1 MDALKWGSVTAAFS
15 KQKLKDGVSKP
26 NQSLSFLT
34 TPVEVDNGK
43 SKKTSISEIDEKKA
57 RKLFDYCKDLNIE
70 GARNFCRVFNDNV
83 NLSVNSPID
92 TNGNMPLHLTASQ
105 NDHVMTCLLLLKG
118 ADPNI
123 ANRSNITPL
132 QIAQIMGFTKVAKT
146 LTQCGALKSDMKE
159 QPAHEKYR
167 RRSMNIE
174 LRPTAATNPTMA
186 YQALLGP
193 FITGKTTKVAEQLVM
208 EDVDIIRSSLE
219 MKVLTLAD
227 AAYLGFEKP
236 LMSVLKPETVD
247 YADDAG
253 VTLLMKASLRGHLN
267 LVKELMS
274 KGCKVDEFDDN
285 GNTAMVWAALG
296 GHTKIVKILHQNNGS
311 LEGAVLSFQEQGIP
325 SPPGQMTPLMAS
337 VYNGHNTLTDYLL
350 EQKCDLDIRCGPG
363 NGRSALMI
371 AAWSRRKRSVELLLQ
386 KKAKVDDD
394 VEYWLPKGILY
405 MKKIAV
411 EKNAWFGKGIEALP
425 HRKELSATLA
435 STINGA
441 ASAPQLRR
449 SSMIQ
454 EKFIFFTTEDN
465 DIVADINKLLTNGI
479 PENDSSNLKTSSVVT
494 ASNSNTGNSLS
505 RMAKARRSNL
515 GFRQGLNLEGII
527 GSNSDAIMALA
538 EQMPDY
544 GTELD
549 GLWLEVFQCVVQ
561 LVMAAN
567 RNIKHHY
574 IAISAKA
581 NHCAAEIVRAIEQ
594 SEKSSTNSI
603 FDTSVK
609 KKIKE
614 WSKIIITDFPKQ
626 LMISTRMAIG
636 VWPPPDAVTDMIKEA
651 ASLASSSR
659 ELVLLAN
666 TLGTFPMLDKKF
678 EVSFVPFEE
687 SVVEAPAEKTK
698 MVASER
704 DITAKGGLSYSEYKR
719 QNDLKLIEE
728 MSKKYDMGSRQSSVD
743 MLGNEEKLADAQFFE
758 TLDSLL
764 KQFVASVSDLKMYHE
779 QHLAEEFIQ
788 ATSIVNARADTIIE
802 EILGFELLKEF
813 SDDLTFDEND
823 IKRLESSD
831 IKLQITKFPTPIKPL
846 FRQALEDVRSTAK
859 IVMVRGKVASA
870 PLPPPNASLEM
881 IKSCLPC
888 VKAVKR
894 LVMISKETA
903 VVVRHTGTED
913 RRREEN
919 WKKECLANERV
930 KQLFQMWEA
939 QVLGD
944 SQSVDKKAV
953 RELNIDDL
961 VMLRETNE
969 GVVMDET
976 GTIHKIKGGR
986 LGKLVELLTSHIAS
1000 AGKLISITFIIDEDF
1015 MPAFIL
1021 THHSFT
1027 TSVELMDQLFKRYDI
1042 TPPSGLNQRKFEI
1055 YMDKKVVQV
1064 RLKVC
1069 HVLLYWMQNH
1079 FEEDFVDNENLILK
1093 FRDFISKKVTFDF
1106 ENMALQ
1112 ILETLEKKLSEHDH
1126 AKVLATIIYEKT
1138 AFPRSILPS
1147 ARFGADPLSLLQ
1159 SDGRAFLDIDPLE
1172 IARQLTL
1179 IEFELYGKVQPYECL
1194 DQIWESRYR
1203 KEVANYTRPAVC
1215 KRHLPGS
1222 ANSDISKMIRH
1233 TNEYLEERFPKV
1245 REGVFLT
1252 DLTFCDLGNPDFL
1265 PESHFINFDKRRK
1278 VYSLIKEIQKYQ
1290 LTPYAL
1296 IPVPQIQD
1304 FLKKLGDPEKLCL
1317 MSEDELYSKSLEAFC
1332 EIVQKMLNTHAV
1344 VIPHL
1349 VKGMQESQVHMNAQE
1364 CNKFMNETLQSRIS
1378 RRVLAEQ
1385 HIAITKSF
1393 EKKKHSN
1400 LMIGVVHSEC
1410 KANEAVQKCYQLAG
1424 KLFTDAFLTA
1434 PPELI
1439 LDGHTHAKFT
1449 YIPAHIEYILFEL
1462 IKNSMRF
1469 TAKTHLLDPSLSELP
1484 PIRITIGVGDNQV
1497 MFRVSDQGGG
1507 IDKDTFDTLW
1517 NFVKNDPPS
1526 DLDNQTELLGK
1537 VEELVP
1543 LTSTMGIGLPMSRVY
1558 ANYWGGSMS
1567 LFSMYGYGTDA
1578 YVTIHTGNSLENLS
1592 YNDSEDK

>member
-1 MDALKWGSVTAAFS
+1 
-15 KQKLKDGVSKP
+15 
-26 NQSLSFLT
+26 
-34 TPVEVDNGK
+34 
-43 SKKTSISEIDEKKA
+43 
-57 RKLFDYCKDLNIE
+57 
-70 GARNFCRVFNDNV
+70 
-83 NLSVNSPID
+83 
-92 TNGNMPLHLTASQ
+92 
-105 NDHVMTCLLLLKG
+105 MTCLLLLKG

-788 ATSIVNARADTIIE
+788 ATSIVNARSDTIIE

-1000 AGKLISITFIIDEDF
+1000 ADEDF

-1147 ARFGADPLSLLQ
+1147 ARFGADPLTLLQ

-1233 TNEYLEERFPKV
+1233 TNEFTFWTSTCIVNNDALKTRVNVLKYFITVAMHCKELNNLTAVTTIVAGLSMGPVGRLHKTWSYLEERFPKV
-1245 REGVFLT
+1245 REAYKELQEIVSPKFQYANYRKCLKQLEPPAIPFLGVFLT

-1317 MSEDELYSKSLEAFC
+1317 MSEDELYSKSLEV
-1332 EIVQKMLNTHAV
+1332 EPKE
-1344 VIPHL
+1344 
-1349 VKGMQESQVHMNAQE
+1349 ESSDE
-1364 CNKFMNETLQSRIS
+1364 E
-1378 RRVLAEQ
+1378 E
-1385 HIAITKSF
+1385 
-1393 EKKKHSN
+1393 
-1400 LMIGVVHSEC
+1400 
-1410 KANEAVQKCYQLAG
+1410 
-1424 KLFTDAFLTA
+1424 
-1434 PPELI
+1434 
-1439 LDGHTHAKFT
+1439 DG
-1449 YIPAHIEYILFEL
+1449 P
-1462 IKNSMRF
+1462 
-1469 TAKTHLLDPSLSELP
+1469 
-1484 PIRITIGVGDNQV
+1484 
-1497 MFRVSDQGGG
+1497 
-1507 IDKDTFDTLW
+1507 
-1517 NFVKNDPPS
+1517 
-1526 DLDNQTELLGK
+1526 
-1537 VEELVP
+1537 
-1543 LTSTMGIGLPMSRVY
+1543 
-1558 ANYWGGSMS
+1558 
-1567 LFSMYGYGTDA
+1567 
-1578 YVTIHTGNSLENLS
+1578 
-1592 YNDSEDK
+1592 